1 MVVAN
6 HHIIL
11 DTRAR
16 DGSGETY
23 QNGTG
28 FAVLPAPCSS
38 CAICGCFW
46 RLYAAKAA
54 FRGRLRTARPPQ
66 GNNVRKIYSQLSL
79 FCSDLWHCGGLL
91 LPVVLHILTAVI
103 AVILG

>member
-1 MVVAN
+1 MGAVKPIKTEPASPCYRRHAALVQYVA
-6 HHIIL
+6 
-11 DTRAR
+11 A
-16 DGSGETY
+16 SG
-23 QNGTG
+23 
-28 FAVLPAPCSS
+28 ASMPL
-38 CAICGCFW
+38 
-46 RLYAAKAA
+46 KAA